1 MFSRLGIVAFLVA
14 VPMLAEASAPQP
26 HIRGTATAIDGN
38 SLTIKSDD
46 GSSRTVMLTAATRY
60 VDVLKSSLAAIDK
73 NSFIGTATKDVGSKL
88 VALEVVVFPEA
99 MRGAGEGHYDWDPL
113 PDTTLGGG
121 GKVSSTMTNGTVA
134 TQTSAGGK
142 VNSTM
147 TNGTVSSEN
156 AAGGARQLTVT
167 YKGGEQ
173 QIVVPPN
180 VPVVTL
186 APGSR
191 DHLKVGGALVVTTAK
206 DSDNALSVAVG
217 VDGATPPM

>member
-1 MFSRLGIVAFLVA
+1 MRHIAVLAAGLAVLPAVAMAAAPAPHLRGEVTA
-14 VPMLAEASAPQP
+14 VQGDSVTL
-26 HIRGTATAIDGN
+26 RT
-38 SLTIKSDD
+38 DD
-46 GSSRTVMLTAATRY
+46 GSTKTVTLTGTTRF
-60 VDVLKSSLAAIDK
+60 VEVRKSSLSAIDK

-121 GKVSSTMTNGTVA
+121 KVSSSMTNGTVA
-134 TQTSAGGK
+134 ASSAAGGK
-142 VNSTM
+142 VASTM
-147 TNGTVSSEN
+147 TNGTVSTE
-156 AAGGARQLTVT
+156 AAQGGARMLTVT

-186 APGSR
+186 APGTR
-191 DHLKVGGALVVTTAK
+191 DEIKQGSQVVVTTAK
-206 DSDNALSVAVG
+206 DSDTAASVAIG
-217 VDGATPPM
+217 VDGVKPPM